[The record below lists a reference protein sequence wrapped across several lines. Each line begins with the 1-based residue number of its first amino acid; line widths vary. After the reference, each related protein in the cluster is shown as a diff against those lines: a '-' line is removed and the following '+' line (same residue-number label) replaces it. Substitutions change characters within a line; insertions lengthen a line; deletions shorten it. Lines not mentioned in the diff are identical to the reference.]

1 MKADAQ
7 LTLFAE
13 AFLNLASLS
22 PLPGS
27 SEAKRMTVTSGRRCS
42 ELYPKSD
49 PLGLLVKMCLES
61 SIWHSTMCYLTWKAS
76 ATPAKR
82 LIFQLAPSMPRT
94 KGKGCGLWPT
104 PQTRD
109 YRSGDEPDSI
119 RAQRKQEQ
127 GWSQNLNDSVKM
139 WATPNAADSVGSHG
153 GGQGRSLRT
162 DIYEIKHGMWSTPA
176 ANDGKNG
183 TLPASQIGRDTLV
196 GDVMKASMWPTPRAN
211 KPEGYSSAEFRPTLA
226 QVATGEEKPIHGQLN
241 PDWVD
246 TMMGF
251 PAGWSEPDCDNPQEM
266 PFPAPMGC
274 EQYEWE
280 PPRVTANCPNRANR
294 LKADGNAVVPQIPE
308 IFGRLII
315 AVEGGVN
322 P

>member
-27 SEAKRMTVTSGRRCS
+27 SEAKTMTVTSGRRCL

-49 PLGLLVKMCLES
+49 PLGSSVRMCLES
-61 SIWHSTMCYLTWKAS
+61 LSWHSIMCYLTWKTS

-94 KGKGCGLWPT
+94 KGKGCGLWRT
-104 PQTRD
+104 PEAMDCANRKFA
-109 YRSGDEPDSI
+109 RNSRGEPKLS
-119 RAQRKQEQ
+119 AQ
-127 GWSQNLNDSVKM
+127 VK
-139 WATPNAADSVGSHG
+139 APGF
-153 GGQGRSLRT
+153 
-162 DIYEIKHGMWSTPA
+162 
-176 ANDGKNG
+176 
-183 TLPASQIGRDTLV
+183 
-196 GDVMKASMWPTPRAN
+196 WPTPST
-211 KPEGYSSAEFRPTLA
+211 PRPHDN
-226 QVATGEEKPIHGQLN
+226 EKTVGKYMMSQNQKDLTIAAKNGGQLN

-251 PAGWSEPDCDNPQEM
+251 PAGWSEPDCDEPQEL

-280 PPRVTANCPNRANR
+280 PPLVATNCPNRANR

>member
-22 PLPGS
+22 PSPGS
-27 SEAKRMTVTSGRRCS
+27 SAARKMTVTSGQRCL
-42 ELYPKSD
+42 ELYRKSG
-49 PLGLLVKMCLES
+49 PLGSLVKMCLES
-61 SIWHSTMCYLTWKAS
+61 LSWHSTMCYLTWKTS
-76 ATPAKR
+76 ATSVKR
-82 LIFQLAPSMPRT
+82 LIFQLVPSMPRT
-94 KGKGCGLWPT
+94 KGKGCGLWLTPRAQEPDENPKNFVKRMGDRSADCCGSLVAQVKKEAGFWPT
-104 PQTRD
+104 PHSNCSNGAGEHGEGGVNIQT
-109 YRSGDEPDSI
+109 
-119 RAQRKQEQ
+119 A
-127 GWSQNLNDSVKM
+127 VK
-139 WATPNAADSVGSHG
+139 
-153 GGQGRSLRT
+153 
-162 DIYEIKHGMWSTPA
+162 MWSTPA

-211 KPEGYSSAEFRPTLA
+211 KPEGYSSAVYRPTLA
-226 QVATGEEKPIHGQLN
+226 QMATGEEKPIHGQLN

-246 TMMGF
+246 TLMGF
-251 PAGWSEPDCDNPQEM
+251 PAGWSEPDCDEPQEI

-280 PPRVTANCPNRANR
+280 PPLVATNCPNRANR

-315 AVEGGVN
+315 AVEGGMN

>member
-49 PLGLLVKMCLES
+49 PLGSSVRMCLES
-61 SIWHSTMCYLTWKAS
+61 LSWHSIMCYLTWKTS

-82 LIFQLAPSMPRT
+82 LIYQLVPSMPRT
-94 KGKGCGLWPT
+94 KGKGCGLWLT

-139 WATPNAADSVGSHG
+139 W
-153 GGQGRSLRT
+153 
-162 DIYEIKHGMWSTPA
+162 STPA

-183 TLPASQIGRDTLV
+183 TLPPAAANWDSLP
-196 GDVMKASMWPTPRAN
+196 GDVLRASMWPTPNSSDQHHANLPHDIGKGYLRAEALSEYN
-211 KPEGYSSAEFRPTLA
+211 K
-226 QVATGEEKPIHGQLN
+226 QKGQLN

-251 PAGWSEPDCDNPQEM
+251 PAGWSEPDCDNPQEI

-280 PPRVTANCPNRANR
+280 PPLVATNCPNRANR

-308 IFGRLII
+308 IFGRLIM

>member
-1 MKADAQ
+1 
-7 LTLFAE
+7 
-13 AFLNLASLS
+13 
-22 PLPGS
+22 
-27 SEAKRMTVTSGRRCS
+27 
-42 ELYPKSD
+42 
-49 PLGLLVKMCLES
+49 
-61 SIWHSTMCYLTWKAS
+61 
-76 ATPAKR
+76 
-82 LIFQLAPSMPRT
+82 
-94 KGKGCGLWPT
+94 
-104 PQTRD
+104 
-109 YRSGDEPDSI
+109 
-119 RAQRKQEQ
+119 
-127 GWSQNLNDSVKM
+127 
-139 WATPNAADSVGSHG
+139 
-153 GGQGRSLRT
+153 
-162 DIYEIKHGMWSTPA
+162 MWSTPA